1 MSDSNRIKFGWR
13 RKERGGNTERSARKE
28 SVKQGLAFS
37 SFHNFLFLDQ
47 ENIMYPDKW
56 LDEVTILRFYAHPQ
70 STLLTTSLQD
80 KIQACGRFDNFYFKF
95 SKFSVPGNNFP

>member
-1 MSDSNRIKFGWR
+1 
-13 RKERGGNTERSARKE
+13 
-28 SVKQGLAFS
+28 
-37 SFHNFLFLDQ
+37 
-47 ENIMYPDKW
+47 MYPDKW